1 MKIQQYK
8 RARRKKEKRKG
19 WIDKGNSLFVI
30 FFSHCI
36 EVICK
41 TVRWVSRCH
50 GLSNMH
56 VGMNIVK
63 TNSRNWSNL

>member
-8 RARRKKEKRKG
+8 RALRKKEKRKG

-56 VGMNIVK
+56 VCMNIVK